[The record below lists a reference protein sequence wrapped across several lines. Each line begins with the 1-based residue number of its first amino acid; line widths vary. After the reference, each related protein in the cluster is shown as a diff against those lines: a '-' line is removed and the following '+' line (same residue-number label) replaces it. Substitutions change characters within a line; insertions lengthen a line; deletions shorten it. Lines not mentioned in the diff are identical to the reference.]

1 MAMRTSAR
9 IDRLCIV
16 RMGRRRSSEH
26 IGPCA
31 SAWINEICVYQPIQ
45 SSLINVRP
53 LRLHIRPI
61 WATHVG
67 PFIPVQAEPFEV
79 FQSLASGIVA
89 GSGQVQIFHPKDDL
103 AMVTA
108 GNQPGQKK
116 GAGIAQMEPSGGRW
130 GEPADG
136 L

>member
-1 MAMRTSAR
+1 MAA
-9 IDRLCIV
+9 D
-16 RMGRRRSSEH
+16 
-26 IGPCA
+26 PF
-31 SAWINEICVYQPIQ
+31 QPI
-45 SSLINVRP
+45 SSQGFGPAWLKSDLARRP
-53 LRLHIRPI
+53 KLLTPI
-61 WATHVG
+61 ALWPDPAW
-67 PFIPVQAEPFEV
+67 PAASPQAPVPARHANIQAEPFEV

-89 GSGQVQIFHPKDDL
+89 CSGQVQILHPKDNL

-116 GAGIAQMEPSGGRW
+116 GAGIAQMEPSCGRW

>member
-1 MAMRTSAR
+1 M
-9 IDRLCIV
+9 
-16 RMGRRRSSEH
+16 
-26 IGPCA
+26 
-31 SAWINEICVYQPIQ
+31 
-45 SSLINVRP
+45 RP

-89 GSGQVQIFHPKDDL
+89 CSGQVQILHPKDNL

-116 GAGIAQMEPSGGRW
+116 GAGIAQMEPSCGRW